1 MAGPGGGYYVPANA
15 APQYGYLP
23 KESTQ
28 ALKQQV
34 TPPPTRP
41 LPPARHLLNVA
52 SCVVRVAMCVVCCD
66 IRWIS

>member
-34 TPPPTRP
+34 PPNPTRSF
-41 LPPARHLLNVA
+41 LKRQRRVLCRV
-52 SCVVRVAMCVVCCD
+52 SCLA
-66 IRWIS
+66 